1 MFNARFGHQ
10 AWGFLSSCASACVS
24 VHVKIDKPEKD
35 VLHTQMHKKSEN
47 TIPDGQTGY
56 WISNIIFLMHFD
68 AYFTRFSAQQQL
80 LSGPEVPKTTISNG
94 VFELSAKSAF
104 SHVFYRIKQALP
116 KFVGQKT
123 PFRMGET
130 GYREHRNPWKS
141 QHRKSLV
148 FYVLL
153 KPRNKNRIL
162 TRKIRIKISTKGGK
176 KKCVYKKNP
185 FEMGQNPFYTYF
197 TRIWKKIP
205 FEMV

>member
-1 MFNARFGHQ
+1 
-10 AWGFLSSCASACVS
+10 
-24 VHVKIDKPEKD
+24 
-35 VLHTQMHKKSEN
+35 MHKNSEKP
-47 TIPDGQTGY
+47 IPYGLNRVFNIEACIFAAFWY
-56 WISNIIFLMHFD
+56 VFYEVFRPSNNCCP
-68 AYFTRFSAQQQL
+68 APRC
-80 LSGPEVPKTTISNG
+80 PKTPSQMG
-94 VFELSAKSAF
+94 FFEFSAKSAF
-104 SHVFYRIKQALP
+104 SHVFYRVKQALP

-148 FYVLL
+148 FYMLL

-162 TRKIRIKISTKGGK
+162 TRKIRVKISTKGGK